1 MNPKTIQALLDSHP
15 LAPLMILEAVNR
27 FTTQVAES
35 TPDQYPPMGL
45 INAEAWIELAKEM
58 QKTIKG

>member
-27 FTTQVAES
+27 FTAQVAES

-45 INAEAWIELAKEM
+45 INAEAWIDLAKEM

>member
-27 FTTQVAES
+27 YTTEVAES

-45 INAEAWIELAKEM
+45 VNAESWIQLAKDM
-58 QKTIKG
+58 QKVIKG

>member
-1 MNPKTIQALLDSHP
+1 
-15 LAPLMILEAVNR
+15 MILEAVNR

>member
-1 MNPKTIQALLDSHP
+1 MNPKTVQALLDSHP

-27 FTTQVAES
+27 YTAQVAES
-35 TPDQYPPMGL
+35 TPEQYPSMGL
-45 INAEAWIELAKEM
+45 INADSWIELAKEM

>member
-1 MNPKTIQALLDSHP
+1 
-15 LAPLMILEAVNR
+15 MILEAVNR
-27 FTTQVAES
+27 FTAQVAES

-45 INAEAWIELAKEM
+45 INAEAWIDLAKEM